1 MDKVCAKLRLSIQ
14 SYRLFCFKRCF
25 SDQSSHL
32 PLSYPAFAS
41 IQNEPDWNTKDHP
54 CCVFAPAEDYDIP
67 GYYRAFDVVYD
78 TLFAALPR
86 MPEMI
91 GPEAT
96 GFDNFATPPVN
107 RARDFQPAWY
117 SGSPRV
123 AAIAN
128 HLYDA
133 GVHHDQPG
141 FFDRLSVSL
150 KNARREADQTMTRR
164 RTYTQIFSHC

>member
-1 MDKVCAKLRLSIQ
+1 MLFSAVFYFFDMCALPTSCVPHLIRL
-14 SYRLFCFKRCF
+14 
-25 SDQSSHL
+25 
-32 PLSYPAFAS
+32 AGS

-54 CCVFAPAEDYDIP
+54 VCIFAPAEDYETP

-78 TLFAALPR
+78 TLFSALRR

-107 RARDFQPAWY
+107 RAPGFQPAWY
-117 SGSPRV
+117 SGNPRV

-141 FFDRLSVSL
+141 FFDRLDTSL
-150 KNARREADQTMTRR
+150 KNGRREADQTMTRKCSCR
-164 RTYTQIFSHC
+164 N